1 MCQNSGSGKRAVT
14 RSLPTPERSRGNAEE
29 AREAAHAGRR
39 NLIVCTIQRPR
50 GLLNAGARAGS
61 CTNSGEVFQAEVPSR
76 VHSEPASCL
85 LQQPRL
91 HPQLTCKSLACSLC
105 VLRQG
110 HESSNHSRR
119 SRRPLACLG
128 SAGEVSGSGHLLP
141 LVSVPLW
148 LLPAPR
154 GVGRALSEDRMIG
167 WKVEN

>member
-14 RSLPTPERSRGNAEE
+14 RSLPTPERRGNAKE
-29 AREAAHAGRR
+29 AREAAHAGRS
-39 NLIVCTIQRPR
+39 NLIVCTIQRPH

-76 VHSEPASCL
+76 VRSEPASCL

-110 HESSNHSRR
+110 HESPNHSRR
-119 SRRPLACLG
+119 SRRPLAPSCSPGKRWGSVRLG
-128 SAGEVSGSGHLLP
+128 SPASFGLCPPLAPACSQRGGEGSL
-141 LVSVPLW
+141 
-148 LLPAPR
+148 
-154 GVGRALSEDRMIG
+154 
-167 WKVEN
+167 

>member
-14 RSLPTPERSRGNAEE
+14 RSLPTPERRGNAKE
-29 AREAAHAGRR
+29 AREAAHAGRS

-76 VHSEPASCL
+76 VRSEPASCL

-110 HESSNHSRR
+110 HESPNH
-119 SRRPLACLG
+119 SRRPLARLG

>member
-14 RSLPTPERSRGNAEE
+14 RSLPTPERRGNAKE
-29 AREAAHAGRR
+29 AREAAHAGRS

-76 VHSEPASCL
+76 VRSEPASCL

-91 HPQLTCKSLACSLC
+91 HPQLTCKSLARSLC

-110 HESSNHSRR
+110 HESPNHSRR